1 MDHLIVD
8 AVRDLLAGQCTPD
21 AVRAI
26 EAEAANA
33 SAAGAVGP
41 QAAKLWQ
48 AIGDS
53 GFADLLVA
61 EEAGGAGLALRG
73 LFAVLELL
81 GQHALPLPLAE
92 TMLARA
98 WCAQQGVAAPGADG
112 ANGLVA
118 FAPQAALSADELLA
132 PAVRG
137 ARCAA
142 WVLAAA
148 GGEWRLLPVDQA
160 QAEPGIFALDA
171 ELRWPRA
178 VWDGAQALPA
188 LADLHTAQAGLYA
201 ALLAGALQSVFQST
215 LQFANERQQ
224 FGRAI
229 GKFQAIQHELAI
241 MAEHVSSARMA
252 AQIGCESAGVQFDP
266 LKVAVAK
273 ARASEA
279 AVEVAS
285 LAHSIHGAIG
295 FTAEFD
301 LQLFT
306 RRLHLWRQT
315 AGAESFWQLRA
326 GQALVAHQGMTLDLI
341 RQVTDPIAA

>member
-1 MDHLIVD
+1 MDYLIVD
-8 AVRDLLAGQCTPD
+8 AVRSLLADQCTTA

-26 EAEAANA
+26 EIE
-33 SAAGAVGP
+33 AVG
-41 QAAKLWQ
+41 QESNAACGIKATQLWQ
-48 AIGDS
+48 SISNS

-61 EEAGGAGLALRG
+61 EECGGAGLALREV
-73 LFAVLELL
+73 FAVLELL
-81 GQHALPLPLAE
+81 GQHAMPLPLAE

-98 WCAQQGVAAPGADG
+98 WCAQHSVPVPDG
-112 ANGLVA
+112 AIA
-118 FAPQAALSADELLA
+118 FAPQATLSAQDLQV

-137 ARCAA
+137 ACCAP
-142 WVLAAA
+142 WVLVAH
-148 GGEWRLLPVDQA
+148 GVDWRLLPVEQA
-160 QAEPGIFALDA
+160 QSTPGIFALDA
-171 ELRWPRA
+171 QLRWPRA
-178 VWDGAQALPA
+178 EWDAAPVLPA
-188 LADLHTAQAGLYA
+188 VADLQTAQAGLYA
-201 ALLAGALQSVFQST
+201 ALLAGALQNVFQRT
-215 LQFANERQQ
+215 LEFANERQQ
-224 FGRAI
+224 FGRPI
-229 GKFQAIQHELAI
+229 GKFQAIQHELSI

-252 AQIGCESAGVQFDP
+252 AQIGCESADLQFDP

-295 FTAEFD
+295 FTAAFD

-326 GQALVAHQGMTLDLI
+326 GQALVTHQGMALDLI
-341 RQVTDPIAA
+341 RQVTDPIRA

>member
-8 AVRDLLAGQCTPD
+8 AVRDLLVGQCTPD

-26 EAEAANA
+26 EAET
-33 SAAGAVGP
+33 AGADAG
-41 QAAKLWQ
+41 AALKLWQ
-48 AIGDS
+48 SIDES

-61 EEAGGAGLALRG
+61 EEAGGAGLALREV
-73 LFAVLELL
+73 FVVLELL
-81 GQHALPLPLAE
+81 GQYALPLPLAE

-98 WCAQQGVAAPGADG
+98 WCAQQGVAVPGG

-118 FAPQAALSADELLA
+118 FAPQAVLSAHELLA

-137 ARCAA
+137 ARCAQ

-160 QAEPGIFALDA
+160 RAAPGIFALDA

-178 VWDGAQALPA
+178 VWDGARALPA

-224 FGRAI
+224 FGRPI

-252 AQIGCESAGVQFDP
+252 AQIGCESADAQFDP

-341 RQVTDPIAA
+341 RQVTDCIAA

>member
-8 AVRDLLAGQCTPD
+8 ALRDLLADQCTPG

-26 EAEAANA
+26 ESEAA
-33 SAAGAVGP
+33 SADTAGATG
-41 QAAKLWQ
+41 QNALKLWQ
-48 AIGDS
+48 AISES

-61 EEAGGAGLALRG
+61 EEAGGAGLALRDV
-73 LFAVLELL
+73 FAVLELL

-92 TMLARA
+92 TLLARA
-98 WCAQQGVAAPGADG
+98 WCAQQGVAAPDG
-112 ANGLVA
+112 VNGLVA
-118 FAPQAALSADELLA
+118 FAPQAVLSAQELLA

-137 ARCAA
+137 ARCAG

-148 GGEWRLLPVDQA
+148 GGEWRLLSVAQA
-160 QAEPGIFALDA
+160 QAAPGIFALDA

-178 VWDGAQALPA
+178 AWDAAPVLSA
-188 LADLHTAQAGLYA
+188 AADLHTAQAGLYA
-201 ALLAGALQSVFQST
+201 ALLAGALQNVFHRT

-229 GKFQAIQHELAI
+229 GKFQAIQHELSI

-252 AQIGCESAGVQFDP
+252 AQIGCESADLRFDA

-326 GQALVAHQGMTLDLI
+326 GQALVAHPGMTLDLV
-341 RQVTDPIAA
+341 RQVTDRIAA